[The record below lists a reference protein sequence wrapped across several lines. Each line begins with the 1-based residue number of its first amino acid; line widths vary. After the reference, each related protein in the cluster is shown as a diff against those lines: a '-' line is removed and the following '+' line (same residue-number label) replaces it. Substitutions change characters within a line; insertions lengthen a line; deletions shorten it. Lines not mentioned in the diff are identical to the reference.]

1 MLEALA
7 GTGLAAAAGLNA
19 YIPLLAL
26 GLAGR
31 FVDVVQLPI
40 GWAWLSNEWVLV
52 GLGVLL
58 VIEFVADKVPAV
70 DTVNDWIQTLVRPAS
85 GGIVFGGGALTET
98 AVVTDPAEFFES
110 NQWVPIVT
118 GVAVAL
124 AVHLAK
130 MALRAVAN
138 TLTFGAAA
146 PVLSTVEDIG
156 SVSLSVFALLFPLLV
171 VVVLAALVV
180 ALVLV
185 FRRLRRRRAERAVA
199 PA

>member
-31 FVDVVQLPI
+31 FLDVVQLPA
-40 GWAWLSNEWVLV
+40 GWSWLSNEWVLV

-85 GGIVFGGGALTET
+85 GGIVFGGGAITET
-98 AVVTDPAEFFES
+98 AVVTDPAEFLES

-118 GVAVAL
+118 GVVVAL

-130 MALRAVAN
+130 MALRAVAD

-171 VVVLAALVV
+171 IAVLAALVV

-185 FRRLRRRRAERAVA
+185 FRRLRRRRAERAVT
-199 PA
+199 PV